1 MDKKNILL
9 LILTI
14 TGIVL
19 FPILTT
25 NKYYISVMVV
35 VGFYT
40 LIVIGLGLLMGYAGQ
55 ISLGHAAF
63 YGLGA
68 YTSGILTTKYQI
80 NPWIAMLCGLLLTA
94 IIAYIIGVPS
104 LKLKGHYLAMATLG
118 FGEIMYIAFNE
129 LSVLTG
135 GPSGLGGIPNLS
147 IGKFTLNTDFRL
159 YCIVW
164 PIVLIS
170 IILILN
176 IVNSRVGRALRA
188 IHGSET
194 AAVCMGIN
202 TSKYK
207 VQIFVLSAILASL
220 SGSFY
225 AHFVTFIS
233 PSSFGFMQSIMF
245 AVMVVIGG
253 MTEVW
258 GAALGALILTIL
270 PEYLHLFHD
279 YEILIFGTTLM
290 IIMILMP
297 KGLFIGLLDG
307 LKWIKQKIFKK
318 SYEKIDT
325 VST

>member
-1 MDKKNILL
+1 MDKKNTLL
-9 LILTI
+9 LIFTTI
-14 TGIVL
+14 GIVL
-19 FPILTT
+19 FPILAT
-25 NKYYISVMVV
+25 NKYYISMMLV

-68 YTSGILTTKYQI
+68 YTSGVLTTKYLI
-80 NPWIAMLCGLLLTA
+80 NPWLAMLYGLFLTA

-118 FGEIMYIAFNE
+118 FGEIMYIVFNE

-135 GPSGLGGIPNLS
+135 GPSGLVGIPYLS
-147 IGKFTLNTDFRL
+147 IGKFTFNTDLRL

-164 PIVLIS
+164 PIIIIC

-194 AAVCMGIN
+194 AAICMGVN
-202 TSKYK
+202 VSKYK
-207 VQIFVLSAILASL
+207 VQIFILSALLASL
-220 SGSFY
+220 AGSFY
-225 AHFVTFIS
+225 AHFVTFLS
-233 PSSFGFMQSIMF
+233 PSSFGFMQSVMF

-253 MTEVW
+253 MTEIW
-258 GAALGALILTIL
+258 GAALGALILTVL
-270 PEYLHLFHD
+270 PEYLHVFHD
-279 YEILIFGTTLM
+279 YEILIFGITL
-290 IIMILMP
+290 IIILILMP
-297 KGLFIGLLDG
+297 KGLFIGLFDG
-307 LKWIKQKIFKK
+307 FKKIKNKFFKK
-318 SYEKIDT
+318 SYEKTDSI
-325 VST
+325 SS